1 MDLAQQIED
10 LIENNAPDFEISKLF
25 KQYIAEYK
33 EGLNHLFEANQGKDF
48 LVRHTKQLDHII
60 KMMYKIIL
68 RKTFNDYVPM
78 RNNIPIAFIALGSY
92 GREQLCV
99 HSDIDLM
106 IVMEKSEGFNLEHII
121 EKFLYLA
128 WDSGLKLGHR
138 VHELSD
144 LRSASTEDITIKTAF
159 FESRLITGSNFLWM
173 RTSRELYHIR
183 HFEQKE
189 FIMAKIDEAELRRR
203 KFPSSMQPNIKES
216 VGSLRD
222 SHLLYW
228 IVYTLYGVNSLKDLS
243 GSLFSEEE
251 YKEYRMALELLF
263 RVRSALHLIANKQ
276 QDLLVLEYIPDVTK
290 KLGFSSQRLLVT
302 KTMHAMWTINR
313 FTQVYIHKL
322 IRPLIYDKKNI
333 SILRANYKK
342 YGFYELNN
350 TLYVSYH
357 AKPIKRMQLLELLV
371 SLDDKVLQFDPSV
384 YKCVS
389 SKLMRSA
396 LGKKEHSL
404 LLKLYSRRYLHCIL
418 ELFFDC
424 GILSNIIPP
433 FKKVMFLPQFDG
445 YHTHPVDTHSLMCI
459 KALENIQDPL
469 ALELYKGFTRDER
482 TLLHIST
489 LLHDVGKGRTQ
500 DHSLVGAKLFNA
512 YMSEFNISPQLIEI
526 GTRLIKHH
534 VVMSHVAFREDFYH
548 EKVLFSF
555 ISKVQDERALK
566 LLFVLTYAD
575 INGVSLKTYNSF
587 NAKLLRELYYA
598 SLEVIDNKNMIGEAT
613 KRRKREEALRKNSS
627 FLGLRKL
634 EQKRILSI
642 ESNLFFIK
650 NKPQEIVN
658 LSQEA
663 NDLEKYKYKIT
674 NQPNL
679 IIEIF
684 KNIPLNLGYLLGK
697 LNFLNIVAMDIF
709 KLYNDIKYFKIEF
722 SQALSDTD
730 DISHIENIIEDAFDM
745 NKKVE
750 LRVPRIKEGEI
761 TLDCD
766 HSNTYAR
773 LSINTQDQAGL
784 LAFIIT
790 TFDDEEI
797 DIATAKVHTIKN
809 RVRDQFLIEKHG
821 NICHNAQNIIDKL
834 VHKA

>member
-33 EGLNHLFEANQGKDF
+33 EGLNKLFEANQGKDF

-68 RKTFNDYVPM
+68 RKTFGDYVPM
-78 RNNIPIAFIALGSY
+78 RNNIPIAFVALGSY

-128 WDSGLKLGHR
+128 WDAGLKLGHR

-173 RTSRELYHIR
+173 RTTRELNQIR
-183 HFEQKE
+183 NFDQKE
-189 FIMAKIDEAELRRR
+189 FIMAKMEEASIRR
-203 KFPSSMQPNIKES
+203 KRYPSSMQPNIKES
-216 VGSLRD
+216 VGGLRD
-222 SHLLYW
+222 SHLLFW
-228 IVYTLYGVNSLKDLS
+228 IVNTLYGVNNLKDLS
-243 GSLFSEEE
+243 GSTFPEEE
-251 YKEYRMALELLF
+251 YKEYRIALELLF

-276 QDLLVLEYIPDVTK
+276 QDILVLEYIPEVTK

-313 FTQVYIHKL
+313 FTQIYAHKL
-322 IRPLIYDKKNI
+322 TRAFAYEKSNI
-333 SILRANYKK
+333 STLRKGHIK
-342 YGFYELNN
+342 HGFYELNN
-350 TLYVSYH
+350 TIYTSFRANEITRL
-357 AKPIKRMQLLELLV
+357 QLLELLIT
-371 SLDDKVLQFDPSV
+371 LEDKELKFDASV
-384 YKCVS
+384 YKCINPQ
-389 SKLMRSA
+389 LMKTA
-396 LGKKEHSL
+396 LSEIEHSL
-404 LLKLYSRRYLHCIL
+404 LLKLYSRRYLHSIL
-418 ELFFDC
+418 ELFFDS
-424 GILSNIIPP
+424 GILQHIIPA
-433 FKKVMFLPQFDG
+433 FSKVMFLPQFDG
-445 YHTHPVDTHSLMCI
+445 YHTHPVDIHSLMCI

-469 ALELYKGFTRDER
+469 ALELYKGFTHDER
-482 TLLHIST
+482 TLLHIAT
-489 LLHDVGKGRTQ
+489 LLHDTGKGRTQ
-500 DHSLVGAKLFNA
+500 DHSLVGVKLFNA
-512 YMSEFNISPQLIEI
+512 YVSKFNISAELIEI
-526 GTRLIKHH
+526 GARLIKHH
-534 VVMSHVAFREDFYH
+534 IAMSHVAFREDFYH

-555 ISKVQDERALK
+555 ISKVKNERALK

-598 SLEVIDNKNMIGEAT
+598 SLEVIGNEQMISEAN
-613 KRRKREEALRKNSS
+613 KRRKREDALKKNTS
-627 FLGLRKL
+627 FRELSKL
-634 EQKRILSI
+634 QQKKVLSI

-650 NKPQEIVN
+650 HKSHEIIE
-658 LSQEA
+658 LCQKA
-663 NDLEKYKYKIT
+663 NDLDRYTYKIT
-674 NQPNL
+674 HTPNL
-679 IIEIF
+679 VIEIF

-697 LNFLNIVAMDIF
+697 LNFLNIAAMDIF
-709 KLYNDIKYFKIEF
+709 KLYNEIKYFKIEF
-722 SQALSDTD
+722 SQSLDKE
-730 DISHIENIIEDAFDM
+730 DILQIEDIIEDAFDM
-745 NKKVE
+745 KKQIQ
-750 LRVPRIKEGEI
+750 LQQPKISKDEI
-761 TLDCD
+761 TLDCE

-773 LSINTQDQAGL
+773 LSINTKDQGGL
-784 LAFIIT
+784 LAFVIK

-809 RVRDQFLIEKHG
+809 RVRDQFLIEKHE
-821 NICHNAQNIIDKL
+821 NVCHNAEKIIDKL
-834 VHKA
+834 VTRD

>member
-33 EGLNHLFEANQGKDF
+33 EGLNQLFEANQGKDF

-60 KMMYKIIL
+60 KTMYKIVL
-68 RKTFNDYVPM
+68 RKTFNEYVPM
-78 RNNIPIAFIALGSY
+78 RNNIPIAFVALGSY

-106 IVMEKSEGFNLEHII
+106 IVMEKSEGFALEHII

-128 WDSGLKLGHR
+128 WDAGLKLGHR

-173 RTSRELYHIR
+173 RTTRELNQIR
-183 HFEQKE
+183 QFEQKE
-189 FIMAKIDEAELRRR
+189 FIMAKMDESSIRRR

-216 VGSLRD
+216 VGGLRD

-228 IVYTLYGVNSLKDLS
+228 IAYTLYGAKNLKDLS
-243 GSLFSEEE
+243 GILFSEEE
-251 YKEYRMALELLF
+251 YKEYRIALELLF

-276 QDLLVLEYIPDVTK
+276 QDVLVLEYIPEVTT

-313 FTQVYIHKL
+313 FTQIYTHKL
-322 IRPLIYDKKNI
+322 TRPFVYDKSNIPRLRSHHIKN
-333 SILRANYKK
+333 
-342 YGFYELNN
+342 GFYELDN
-350 TLYVSYH
+350 TIYVSFQ
-357 AKPIKRMQLLELLV
+357 AKEVKRIQLLELLV
-371 SLDDKVLQFDPSV
+371 GLEDKELKFDPSV
-384 YKCVS
+384 YKRIRS
-389 SKLMRSA
+389 SRAMKTA
-396 LGKKEHSL
+396 LSKREHSF
-404 LLKLYSRRYLHCIL
+404 LLKLYSRRYLHCVL

-424 GILSNIIPP
+424 GILSDIIPP
-433 FKKVMFLPQFDG
+433 FSKVMFMPQFDG
-445 YHTHPVDTHSLMCI
+445 YHTHPVDIHSLMCI

-469 ALELYKGFTRDER
+469 ALELYKGFTHDER
-482 TLLHIST
+482 SLLHIST
-489 LLHDVGKGRTQ
+489 LLHDTGKGRTQ

-512 YMSEFNISPQLIEI
+512 YMSEFNISPELIEI

-534 VVMSHVAFREDFYH
+534 IAMSRVAFREDFYH

-555 ISKVQDERALK
+555 ISKVKDERTLK

-575 INGVSLKTYNSF
+575 INGVSLKTYNTF

-598 SLEVIDNKNMIGEAT
+598 SLEVIGNKEMIGEAT
-613 KRRKREEALRKNSS
+613 KRRKREDALQKNAA
-627 FLGLRKL
+627 FLQLSKL
-634 EQKRILSI
+634 QQKRVLSI

-650 NKPQEIVN
+650 HKPQEIVE
-658 LSQEA
+658 LFQEA
-663 NDLEKYKYKIT
+663 NNLDKFTHKVSRS
-674 NQPNL
+674 PNL
-679 IIEIF
+679 VIEIF
-684 KNIPLNLGYLLGK
+684 KDIPINLGYLLGK
-697 LNFLNIVAMDIF
+697 LNFLNIAAMDIF
-709 KLYNDIKYFKIEF
+709 KLYNNIKYFKIEF
-722 SQALSDTD
+722 AQSIDEDELSL
-730 DISHIENIIEDAFDM
+730 IEEIIEDAFDM
-745 NKKVE
+745 NKQIQLKQ
-750 LRVPRIKEGEI
+750 PSIDKDEI
-761 TLDCD
+761 TLDCE

-773 LSINTQDQAGL
+773 LSISTKDQSGL
-784 LAFIIT
+784 LAFVIKA
-790 TFDDEEI
+790 FDDEAI

-821 NICHNAQNIIDKL
+821 NICHNAEKIIDKL
-834 VHKA
+834 VTRK